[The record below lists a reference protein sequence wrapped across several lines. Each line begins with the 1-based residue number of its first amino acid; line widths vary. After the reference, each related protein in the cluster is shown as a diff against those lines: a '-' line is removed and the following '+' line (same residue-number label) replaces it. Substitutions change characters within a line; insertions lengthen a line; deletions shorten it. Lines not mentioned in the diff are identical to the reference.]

1 MSVQKFFGGK
11 FNGQDQAAT
20 QQARSAPPDYFARR
34 TAFYGDASLWED
46 QGGTSRH
53 DHDDPPGTI
62 RCSLEIGNPALVMN
76 MRGTWDVLA
85 FCPMRHLATG
95 LSGEKALAVASAA
108 RAKR

>member
-11 FNGQDQAAT
+11 FNGQDRAAT
-20 QQARSAPPDYFARR
+20 QQARSAPTDNYSVVA
-34 TAFYGDASLWED
+34 ALYSHL
-46 QGGTSRH
+46 

-62 RCSLEIGNPALVMN
+62 RCSPAIGNPALVMN
-76 MRGTWDVLA
+76 LRGSWDVLA

-95 LSGEKALAVASAA
+95 LSREKALAVASAA